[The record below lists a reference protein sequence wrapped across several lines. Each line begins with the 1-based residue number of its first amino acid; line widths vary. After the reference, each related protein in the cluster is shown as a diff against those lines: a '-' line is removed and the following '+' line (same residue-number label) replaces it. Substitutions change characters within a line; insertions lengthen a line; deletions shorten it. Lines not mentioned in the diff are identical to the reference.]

1 MATRPPVPGELL
13 YENLFIR
20 RDDTETIETL
30 SQGLQA
36 VHLNAARL
44 IKDVELLVSAERY
57 ASASFLL
64 ATADEEIAKFYI
76 LADMCRLD
84 FSRHQSILKRLCQ
97 AFYSHVAKHTYN
109 QIIRLSNFRDMTHV
123 KEIWGFKATRWWPS
137 DDPESGEPDMPHET
151 YFAREMPL
159 YVDYIDYDQAWF
171 VPEADTRQ
179 YIFTQSLGDSSLAQ
193 SQDASGRLDKTHK
206 LGLCTPESLTA
217 LNQVFAK
224 HYIGDKSSRKQI
236 ERLYEKLAQRIAEEM
251 SVSPKAFWSSAIC
264 EWPLYH
270 FTTMSF

>member
-1 MATRPPVPGELL
+1 MLSVSALKLYNDGTLQNLNGELTMATRPPVPGELL

-97 AFYSHVAKHTYN
+97 AFYSPCFSHPTRGYSAH
-109 QIIRLSNFRDMTHV
+109 RGSN
-123 KEIWGFKATRWWPS
+123 
-137 DDPESGEPDMPHET
+137 
-151 YFAREMPL
+151 
-159 YVDYIDYDQAWF
+159 
-171 VPEADTRQ
+171 
-179 YIFTQSLGDSSLAQ
+179 
-193 SQDASGRLDKTHK
+193 
-206 LGLCTPESLTA
+206 
-217 LNQVFAK
+217 
-224 HYIGDKSSRKQI
+224 
-236 ERLYEKLAQRIAEEM
+236 
-251 SVSPKAFWSSAIC
+251 
-264 EWPLYH
+264 
-270 FTTMSF
+270 